1 MCHKIFTESHQDQ
14 KNIFGKNNMKRF
26 LFLICILIFPH
37 LTNLNA
43 IENKIEFKIDNE
55 IITTID
61 IIKELNF
68 LAALNPE
75 ILKLD
80 KDKIFEVSK
89 NSIIKEK
96 IKMIEILKFTQKIEL
111 EDKYLKKLIKNSY
124 MKINLGSEDEFLKH
138 LSKYN
143 LELNDFKKKITVEA
157 LWNQII
163 FSKFN
168 SKVNIDIKKI
178 KNEIIN
184 DKNNKIT
191 KFNLSEII
199 FDIEENQNLNVKF
212 DQIKNDI
219 NENGFEN
226 TAMIHSISETANI
239 GGKLGWINKNS
250 INQKLNK
257 KIADLNVGEFTK
269 PMVIPGGFLI
279 VKLNELKEVDRDMN
293 IDKEIKKQITIKTDQ
308 QLNQFSNI
316 YYNKIK
322 KDIKIEKL

>member
-1 MCHKIFTESHQDQ
+1 MCHKIFTESQEDQ

-219 NENGFEN
+219 NVNGFGN
-226 TAMIHSISETANI
+226 AAMIHSISETANI

-293 IDKEIKKQITIKTDQ
+293 IDKEIKKQITIKTNQ

>member
-1 MCHKIFTESHQDQ
+1 
-14 KNIFGKNNMKRF
+14 MKRF

-124 MKINLGSEDEFLKH
+124 MRINLGSEDEFLKH

-168 SKVNIDIKKI
+168 SKINIDIKKI

-219 NENGFEN
+219 SVNGFEN
-226 TAMIHSISETANI
+226 AAMIHSISETANI

-279 VKLNELKEVDRDMN
+279 VKLNELKEVDRNMN
-293 IDKEIKKQITIKTDQ
+293 IDKEIKKQIKIKTDQ

>member
-1 MCHKIFTESHQDQ
+1 
-14 KNIFGKNNMKRF
+14 MKRF

-124 MKINLGSEDEFLKH
+124 MRINLGSEDEFLKH

-143 LELNDFKKKITVEA
+143 LELNDFKKKLTVEA

-168 SKVNIDIKKI
+168 SKVNIDIEKI

-219 NENGFEN
+219 IVNGFEN
-226 TAMIHSISETANI
+226 AAMIHSISETANI

>member
-1 MCHKIFTESHQDQ
+1 M
-14 KNIFGKNNMKRF
+14 NRF

-138 LSKYN
+138 LAKYN

-168 SKVNIDIKKI
+168 SKINIDIKKI

-219 NENGFEN
+219 SVNGFEN
-226 TAMIHSISETANI
+226 AAMIHSISETANI

-257 KIADLNVGEFTK
+257 KIANLNVGEFTK

-293 IDKEIKKQITIKTDQ
+293 IDKEIKKQIKIKTDQ

>member
-1 MCHKIFTESHQDQ
+1 
-14 KNIFGKNNMKRF
+14 MKRF
-26 LFLICILIFPH
+26 LFLICILIFPN

-96 IKMIEILKFTQKIEL
+96 IKMIEILKFTQKIQL

-124 MKINLGSEDEFLKH
+124 MKINLRSEDEFLKH
-138 LSKYN
+138 LLKYN

-168 SKVNIDIKKI
+168 SKINIDIKKI

-219 NENGFEN
+219 SVNGFEN
-226 TAMIHSISETANI
+226 AAMIHSISETANI